1 MSQDHVPTVKRKE
14 EHIEICLD
22 KQVGA
27 EGITTGLENYRFI
40 HNALPELNFQDINT
54 TVHCF
59 GKQMKMPLFVSS
71 MTGGTER
78 TYEINR
84 QLAMVAEHNG
94 WGLALGSMRAALENE
109 QLAYSFKLRK
119 EAPSVPIIVN
129 LGLVQLNYGVTV
141 EQCLRVVQMTEAD
154 ALVFHLNSL
163 QEVFQ
168 PEGDTNFSALL
179 LKLEQICRMADF
191 PVGVKEVGWG
201 IDGEVASRL
210 KRAGVSFIDVAGAG
224 GTSWSQV
231 EKYRTN
237 SPIHYAAAQSFANW
251 GLSTADSIIA
261 VKKELDQQ
269 YVFASGGIR
278 NGVDAAKALALG
290 ADLVGFGRVLLQNAL
305 TAVSGVDIKLK
316 QQFDIIEYELK
327 VAMFGI
333 GAGHIEEL
341 QQTKRLQHIRSLS

>member
-1 MSQDHVPTVKRKE
+1 MSDEHVPTVKRKE
-14 EHIEICLD
+14 EHIEISLE
-22 KQVGA
+22 KQVAA

-40 HNALPELNFQDINT
+40 HNALPELNFQEIDTSVNY
-54 TVHCF
+54 F
-59 GKQMKMPLFVSS
+59 GRQMKMPLFISS
-71 MTGGTER
+71 MTGGTKR

-84 QLAMVAEHNG
+84 QLAIVAEHNG
-94 WGLALGSMRAALENE
+94 WGLALGSMRAALENG

-119 EAPSVPIIVN
+119 EAPNVPIIVN

-141 EQCLRVVQMTEAD
+141 EQCLEAVRMTEAD

-179 LKLEQICRMADF
+179 HKLEKVCMVADF

-201 IDGEVASRL
+201 IDGEVANRL
-210 KRAGVSFIDVAGAG
+210 KRAGVAFIDVAGAG

-251 GLSTADSIIA
+251 GYSTADSIIA
-261 VKKELDQQ
+261 VKKELGQQ
-269 YVFASGGIR
+269 LLFASGGIR
-278 NGVDAAKALALG
+278 SGVDAAKAIALG

-305 TAVSGVDIKLK
+305 TATSGTDLLLK

-333 GAGHIEEL
+333 GAGNIDQL
-341 QQTKRLQHIRSLS
+341 QHTTRLQHMPIKE